1 LSLIIISNNSKPIS
15 YSGTTNMWKNLLF
28 VFVNVI
34 WGVLLVAPAAKK
46 TTMMNTNV
54 NVVKCVYPDN
64 IPSAV

>member
-1 LSLIIISNNSKPIS
+1 MISNNSKPIS
-15 YSGTTNMWKNLLF
+15 GSGSINMWKNL

-64 IPSAV
+64 IPSAE